1 MSGHPNWTDADGMN
15 ASSPLPRVVV
25 LGAGVA
31 GLEAAFLLESRLSGR
46 VDLQV
51 VYEHDEF
58 VLRPNLVYVPFGADR
73 ADSRLWVGETLARKA
88 ITGHMGRVDG
98 VDADIGR
105 VHLAGGR
112 QLPYEHLVIATGAA
126 PWMRAVPGLQEH
138 AASIWGA
145 AEMLT
150 LREHFMHLRG
160 RAREGS
166 RQRVLFVVPRHNRWS
181 PPVYEVALML
191 DTWLRRERARDHVD
205 LGFVTHEA
213 SFVEAAGP
221 RMHEIIE
228 RQFTERGIVARAS
241 ERLVEVRTHEA
252 FFADGS
258 VEPFDLL
265 VTAPPHRAAVRYEGL
280 PGDEHG
286 FVRVESATRQVAG
299 HPEIYA
305 PGDAG
310 DFPLKDAFLALLQA
324 DAAADHIAAVLTRR
338 EVKRPFEPVSAQ
350 IIEMLDTAAFAQ
362 LPLELT
368 GDADHPVRLRRGGGA
383 EYKAGVSPRWRAGKR
398 MFSSYL
404 LTRFAAA
411 EPFRTGPGWRFM
423 DLGARAMTDVLAD

>member
-1 MSGHPNWTDADGMN
+1 M
-15 ASSPLPRVVV
+15 
-25 LGAGVA
+25 
-31 GLEAAFLLESRLSGR
+31 
-46 VDLQV
+46 
-51 VYEHDEF
+51 
-58 VLRPNLVYVPFGADR
+58 
-73 ADSRLWVGETLARKA
+73 
-88 ITGHMGRVDG
+88 
-98 VDADIGR
+98 
-105 VHLAGGR
+105 HLADGR

-138 AASIWGA
+138 AASIWGP

-150 LREHFMHLRG
+150 LRERFMHLRG

-166 RQRVLFVVPRHNRWS
+166 RPRALFVVPRHNRWS
-181 PPVYEVALML
+181 SPVYEVALML

-228 RQFTERGIVARAS
+228 RQFTERGIDAQAS
-241 ERLVEVRTHEA
+241 ERLVEVRAREA

-265 VTAPPHRAAVRYEGL
+265 VTAPPHRAGVCYEGL
-280 PGDEHG
+280 PVDEHG
-286 FVRVESATRQVAG
+286 FVRVESATRQVVG

-324 DAAADHIAAVLTRR
+324 DAAADHIAAVVTRR
-338 EVKRPFEPVSAQ
+338 EVKRPFEPVSVQ
-350 IIEMLDTAAFAQ
+350 IIEMLDKAAFAR

-368 GDADHPVRLRRGGGA
+368 GDPDHPVRLRSGGDA
-383 EYKAGVSPRWRAGKR
+383 EYKVGVSPRWRAAKR

-404 LTRFAAA
+404 LTQFAAA

-423 DLGARAMTDVLAD
+423 DLGARAMADVLAD

>member
-1 MSGHPNWTDADGMN
+1 V
-15 ASSPLPRVVV
+15 SSPLPRVVV

-51 VYEHDEF
+51 VYEDDEF
-58 VLRPNLVYVPFGADR
+58 VLRPNLVYVPFGADPV
-73 ADSRLWVGETLARKA
+73 APRLRVAETLARKA
-88 ITGHMGRVDG
+88 IKGQEGRVDG

-105 VHLAGGR
+105 VHLADGR

-126 PWMRAVPGLQEH
+126 PWIRAVPGLEEH
-138 AASIWGA
+138 AASIWGP

-150 LREHFMHLRG
+150 LRERFMHLRG

-166 RQRVLFVVPRHNRWS
+166 RQRALFVVPRHNRWS
-181 PPVYEVALML
+181 PPVYEMALML

-205 LGFVTHEA
+205 IGFVTHEA

-228 RQFTERGIVARAS
+228 REFTKRGIDAQAS
-241 ERLVEVRTHEA
+241 ERLVEVRAHEA
-252 FFADGS
+252 SFADGS

-265 VTAPPHRAAVRYEGL
+265 VTAPPHQAGVCYEGL
-280 PGDEHG
+280 PVDEHG
-286 FVRVESATRQVAG
+286 FVRVESATRQVVG

-324 DAAADHIAAVLTRR
+324 DAAADHIAAVVTRR
-338 EVKRPFEPVSAQ
+338 EVERLFEPVSVQ
-350 IIEMLDTAAFAQ
+350 IIEMLDKAAFAQ
-362 LPLELT
+362 LPLEVT
-368 GDADHPVRLRRGGGA
+368 GDPDHPVRLRSGGDA
-383 EYKAGVSPRWRAGKR
+383 EYKVGVSPRWRAGKR

-404 LTRFAAA
+404 LTQFATAK
-411 EPFRTGPGWRFM
+411 PFRTGPGWRFM
-423 DLGARAMTDVLAD
+423 DLGGRAMADVLAE